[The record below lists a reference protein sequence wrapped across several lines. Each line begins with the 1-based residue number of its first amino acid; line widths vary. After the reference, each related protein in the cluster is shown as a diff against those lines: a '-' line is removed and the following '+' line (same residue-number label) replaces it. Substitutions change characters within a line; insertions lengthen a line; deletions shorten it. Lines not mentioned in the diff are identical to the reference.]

1 MADLR
6 ADGALPLSL
15 VAVAGDAPVAHAALS
30 PVAVNGATGGGRWL
44 ALGPVAVAPDRQRQG
59 IGAALIDHAVAV
71 AAAGGAAAVFVLG
84 RSRYYRRLGFATAA
98 GFGWRGTV
106 PAAVEAF
113 RVRCLDDAALP
124 PPGTVRYHRAF
135 DQL

>member
-1 MADLR
+1 MAELR
-6 ADGALPLSL
+6 ADRALSL
-15 VAVAGDAPVAHAALS
+15 SLLAVAGDMIVAHAALS
-30 PVAVNGATGGGRWL
+30 PVEVASVAGSGRWL
-44 ALGPVAVAPDRQRQG
+44 GLGPVAVAPERQG
-59 IGAALIDHAVAV
+59 RGIGTALIGRAVALGAAS
-71 AAAGGAAAVFVLG
+71 GAAAVFVLG

-98 GFGWRGTV
+98 GFGWHGTY

-124 PPGTVRYHRAF
+124 PQGIVRYHGAF